1 MYFVNYIFIIFKI
14 ITNCFFFLDYYKLN
28 FKISNQAL
36 NFKNYAIKFL
46 NSSRLILEFD
56 GSFKLIQFYNFSF

>member
-14 ITNCFFFLDYYKLN
+14 ITNCFFLDYYKLN

-36 NFKNYAIKFL
+36 SFKNYVIKYL
-46 NSSRLILEFD
+46 NSLRLILEFD
-56 GSFKLIQFYNFSF
+56 GSFKLIQFYTFSV